1 MFLGTRV
8 RKLVVAG
15 LLGLGI
21 SVAGALARAEGAA
34 EKPATNSA
42 KKHWAYQ
49 KPVDPPVPSVKD
61 AGWVKNPVDAFILAK
76 LEEKGLKPA
85 PPADKRTLIRRAYF
99 DLIGMPPTPQDVD
112 TFEADHSPEAFAKVV
127 DKLLADP
134 RYGERWGRYW
144 LDVARYADTK
154 GYVFQEER
162 RYPYAYTYRDYVI
175 RAFNEDLPYDRFLTE
190 QIAADLLPLG
200 DDKRPLAAMGFLT
213 LGRRFLNAK
222 PDIIDDRLDVICRGT
237 MGVTIGCARCHD
249 HKFDPIPI
257 KDYYS
262 LYAIFNNSNEPKDPP
277 LIGEAVHDA
286 AYEAFEKELKKREGE
301 LDKFLHDKHA
311 ELTTAL
317 RTPKQIADYLIAAQF
332 QKPADERDSGK
343 SDLSRFVVGRW
354 KRHLEQAGQKHDTVF
369 AAWRAY
375 AEIPEAEFAQ
385 KAPGVIEQFGQGEG
399 KKAIHPLVLKAFA
412 EAPPASMRE
421 VAERYGKLLAE
432 FDMPEPLADA
442 DQEALRQVLR
452 GNDAP
457 ANVQVADIDKVY
469 KRDVR
474 DHVTGLKRKIDELKA
489 TNPAAPPRAMALED
503 AKNIEPQ
510 RVFLRGSQGN
520 PGEEVKP
527 HFLTAL
533 AGPEPAPFTH
543 GSGRLEFAQS
553 IASKD
558 NPLTARVMVNRVW
571 LHHFGF
577 GIVRTPSDFGT
588 RSDPPTHPEL
598 LDHLAMQF
606 MADGWSV
613 KKLHRAMMLTSVYQQ
628 SSEVGAD
635 AAQRDPQNLL
645 LSHMNRRRLD
655 FEAVRDSLIAVT
667 GNMDTTMG
675 GKSVDITTEPY
686 TRRRTIYAFI
696 DRQNLPG
703 LFRNFDFA
711 SPDATSPQRFST
723 TVPQQSL
730 FMMNSPFAIQ
740 ETRALLDRNEIKAE
754 PDPAKRIAQLYRIL
768 YNRNPSEDETALGTA
783 FIAAEETSGRDVVAW
798 QYGYGEFDESAHR
811 TKQFTALAHFTGGAW
826 QGGPK
831 QPDPKT
837 GWATLNAG
845 GGHPGDDAQ
854 HAAIRRWTAPTD
866 ATVRISGT
874 IAHPE
879 SRGDGVR
886 ARIVSS
892 RSGEL
897 ATLVAFHGES
907 QSVLEN
913 VEVKKGDTIDFIVDC
928 RESPEFDSF
937 TWAPTIHVTNAPA
950 IAGNDGPQ
958 EWNAATDFGGPA
970 KTQSAL
976 SPWEKYAQVLLESN
990 EFVFVD

>member
-1 MFLGTRV
+1 MVLGTRV

-21 SVAGALARAEGAA
+21 SVAGALARAEAA
-34 EKPATNSA
+34 PDKPATNSA

-49 KPVDPPVPSVKD
+49 KPVEPPVPSVKD
-61 AGWVKNPVDAFILAK
+61 AGWVKNPVDGFILAK

-85 PPADKRTLIRRAYF
+85 PPADKRTLIRRAHF
-99 DLIGMPPTPQDVD
+99 DLIGVPPTPQDVD
-112 TFEADHSPEAFAKVV
+112 AFEADKSPEAFAKVV

-286 AYEAFEKELKKREGE
+286 AYEAFDKELKKREGE
-301 LDKFLHDKHA
+301 LDKFLHDKHV

-332 QKPADERDSGK
+332 QKPTDERDSGK

-354 KRHLEQAGQKHDTVF
+354 KRHLEQAGQKHDMVF

-385 KAPGVIEQFGQGEG
+385 KASAVVEQFGEGEG

-412 EAPPASMRE
+412 ENPPASMRE

-432 FDMPEPLADA
+432 FDKPEPLADA

-469 KRDVR
+469 KHDVR
-474 DHVTGLKRKIDELKA
+474 DQVTGFKRKIEELKA

-503 AKNIEPQ
+503 AKNIESQ
-510 RVFLRGSQGN
+510 RVFLRGNQGN

-533 AGPEPAPFTH
+533 AGPEPAPFAH

-598 LDHLAMQF
+598 LDHLAVQF

-768 YNRNPSEDETALGTA
+768 YNRNPSEDEAALGTA

-811 TKQFTALAHFTGGAW
+811 TKQFTPLAHFTGGAW

-837 GWATLNAG
+837 GWATLNAA
-845 GGHPGDDAQ
+845 GGHPGNDAQ

-886 ARIVSS
+886 ARIISS

-897 ATLVAFHGES
+897 ATLMAFHGES

-928 RESPEFDSF
+928 RESSEFDSF

-958 EWNAATDFGGPA
+958 EWNAATDFGGPT

>member
-1 MFLGTRV
+1 MVLGTRV

-21 SVAGALARAEGAA
+21 SVAGALARAEGTPDQ
-34 EKPATNSA
+34 PATNSA

-49 KPVDPPVPSVKD
+49 KPVEPPVPSVKD
-61 AGWVKNPVDAFILAK
+61 AGWVKNPVDAFIIAK

-99 DLIGMPPTPQDVD
+99 DLIGVPPTPQDVD
-112 TFEADHSPEAFAKVV
+112 AFEADHSPDAFAKVV

-286 AYEAFEKELKKREGE
+286 AYEAFDKELKKREGE

-332 QKPADERDSGK
+332 QKPTDERDSGK

-354 KRHLEQAGQKHDTVF
+354 KHHLEQAGQKHDMVF

-375 AEIPEAEFAQ
+375 AEIPEGEFAQ
-385 KAPGVIEQFGQGEG
+385 KAPAVVEQFGEGEG
-399 KKAIHPLVLKAFA
+399 KKAIHPLVLKALA
-412 EAPPASMRE
+412 ENPPASMRE

-432 FDMPEPLADA
+432 FDKPEPLADA

-469 KRDVR
+469 KHDVR
-474 DHVTGLKRKIDELKA
+474 DQVTGFKRKIDELKA

-503 AKNIEPQ
+503 AKNIESQ
-510 RVFLRGSQGN
+510 RVFLRGNQGN

-533 AGPEPAPFTH
+533 AGPEPAPFAH

-598 LDHLAMQF
+598 LDHLAVQF

-740 ETRALLDRNEIKAE
+740 ETRALLDRSEIKAE

-768 YNRNPSEDETALGTA
+768 YNRNPSEDEAALGTA
-783 FIAAEETSGRDVVAW
+783 FMAAEETW
-798 QYGYGEFDESAHR
+798 
-811 TKQFTALAHFTGGAW
+811 
-826 QGGPK
+826 
-831 QPDPKT
+831 
-837 GWATLNAG
+837 
-845 GGHPGDDAQ
+845 
-854 HAAIRRWTAPTD
+854 
-866 ATVRISGT
+866 
-874 IAHPE
+874 
-879 SRGDGVR
+879 SRGGTATANSTNPRTAQSSLRPSPISPAAHGR
-886 ARIVSS
+886 A
-892 RSGEL
+892 
-897 ATLVAFHGES
+897 
-907 QSVLEN
+907 
-913 VEVKKGDTIDFIVDC
+913 
-928 RESPEFDSF
+928 
-937 TWAPTIHVTNAPA
+937 APNNPTPRPA
-950 IAGNDGPQ
+950 GR
-958 EWNAATDFGGPA
+958 
-970 KTQSAL
+970 L
-976 SPWEKYAQVLLESN
+976 
-990 EFVFVD
+990 

>member
-1 MFLGTRV
+1 MVLGTRV

-21 SVAGALARAEGAA
+21 SVAGALARAEGTPD
-34 EKPATNSA
+34 KPATNSA

-49 KPVDPPVPSVKD
+49 KPVEPPVPSVKD

-76 LEEKGLKPA
+76 LEEKGLRPA

-99 DLIGMPPTPQDVD
+99 DLIGVPPTPQDVEV
-112 TFEADHSPEAFAKVV
+112 FEADHSPDAFAKVV
-127 DKLLADP
+127 DTLLADP

-249 HKFDPIPI
+249 HKFDPIPTR
-257 KDYYS
+257 DYYS

-301 LDKFLHDKHA
+301 LDKFLTDKHA
-311 ELTTAL
+311 ELGTAL
-317 RTPKQIADYLIAAQF
+317 RSSKQIADYLMAAQF
-332 QKPADERDSGK
+332 QKPSDERDSGAA
-343 SDLSRFVVGRW
+343 DLSRFVIGRW
-354 KRHLEQAGQKHDTVF
+354 KRYLEQAAQKHDAVF

-375 AEIPEAEFAQ
+375 AEIPAADFAQ
-385 KAPGVIEQFGQGEG
+385 KAPAVIEQFGQGEG
-399 KKAIHPLVLKAFA
+399 KKPIHPLVLKAFA
-412 EAPPASMRE
+412 ESPPASMRE
-421 VAERYGKLLAE
+421 VAERYGKLIAE
-432 FDMPEPLADA
+432 FDKPEPLADA
-442 DQEALRQVLR
+442 DQEALRQVIR
-452 GNDAP
+452 ASDAP
-457 ANVQVADIDKVY
+457 ANIQLADIDKVY
-469 KRDVR
+469 KHDVR
-474 DHVTGLKRKIDELKA
+474 DKVTGFKRKIEELKA
-489 TNPAAPPRAMALED
+489 TNPSAPPRAMALED

-510 RVFLRGSQGN
+510 RVFIRGNQGN
-520 PGEEVKP
+520 PGDEVKP
-527 HFLTAL
+527 HFLTVL
-533 AGPEPAPFTH
+533 TGPESQPFTH

-553 IASKD
+553 IASKE

-571 LHHFGF
+571 LRHFGF

-588 RSDPPTHPEL
+588 RSDSPTHPEL
-598 LDHLAMQF
+598 LDHLAVQF
-606 MADGWSV
+606 MANGWSI
-613 KKLHRAMMLTSVYQQ
+613 KKLHREMMLTSVYQQ
-628 SSEVGAD
+628 SSVATAD
-635 AAQRDPQNLL
+635 ASQRDAQNLF

-667 GNMDTTMG
+667 GKMDTKMG
-675 GKSVDITTEPY
+675 GKAVDITAEPF
-686 TRRRTIYAFI
+686 THRRTVYAFI

-711 SPDATSPQRFST
+711 SPDTTSPQRFST
-723 TVPQQSL
+723 TVPQQAL

-740 ETRALLDRNEIKAE
+740 EAKALLERDEVKSE
-754 PDPAKRIAQLYRIL
+754 QDPAKRITQLYRIL
-768 YNRNPSEDETALGTA
+768 YNRNPIADEITLGTS
-783 FIAAEETSGRDVVAW
+783 FIAAEEGAGRDAVAW
-798 QYGYGEFDESAHR
+798 QYGYGEYDESAHR
-811 TKQFTALAHFTGGAW
+811 TRQFTPLTHFTGGAW
-826 QGGPK
+826 QGGPT

-837 GWATLNAG
+837 GWVTLTAA
-845 GGHPGDDAQ
+845 GGHPGNDAQ
-854 HAAIRRWTAPTD
+854 HAAIRRWTAPAD
-866 ATVRISGT
+866 AAIRISGT
-874 IAHPE
+874 LAHPE
-879 SRGDGVR
+879 TRGDGVR
-886 ARIVSS
+886 ARIVCS

-897 ATLVAFHGES
+897 ASLVAFHGEA

-928 RESPEFDSF
+928 RDSVEFDSF
-937 TWAPTIHVTNAPA
+937 TWAPILHVTSAPVV
-950 IAGNDGPQ
+950 AGNDGPK
-958 EWNAATDFGGPA
+958 EWNAATDFGGPE
-970 KTQSAL
+970 KSPRAL